1 MFNWGGAASYVLLQ
15 KKLVWPIV
23 RYKLDYGSAGDY
35 ELMLKFIHS
44 NNINAYCLNKVLI
57 QMVVGDISNKSLNN
71 RVQAMRNNDIFL
83 PMVTILLKPLRKMA
97 QFF

>member
-1 MFNWGGAASYVLLQ
+1 
-15 KKLVWPIV
+15 
-23 RYKLDYGSAGDY
+23 
-35 ELMLKFIHS
+35 
-44 NNINAYCLNKVLI
+44 
-57 QMVVGDISNKSLNN
+57 MVVGDISNKSLNN